1 MNSNHKT
8 LLYQIQLNTTDNAVK
23 FVNAVNSLDGNFDL
37 HIGSYC
43 FDAKSMLGVLS
54 MDPRRTMLLHVVSN
68 VDNVERV
75 NTTLEPFCV

>member
-37 HIGSYC
+37 HMGSYC
-43 FDAKSMLGVLS
+43 VDAKSMLGVLS
-54 MDPRRTMLLHVVSN
+54 MDPRRIMLLHVVSN
-68 VDNVERV
+68 VDNVETV